1 MERKTKAATQTG
13 IYLVVVAAILVVA
26 NVISYSAYK
35 RVDMTKNERFSLSK
49 GSAHL
54 VRDGLDK
61 ELTAEVYVTR
71 GLPKNDA
78 FIQDLTDLLGE
89 YERASNGHFKYSIN
103 EPKTDDEKKAAKE
116 SGLQEVAFGDMSK
129 TGKEQA
135 LISKGFMGISFK
147 YGSEKEAIPVLSPD
161 QTQGL
166 EFWITNKIREIR
178 DRADN
183 KSQKI
188 GVISGKDEMKLTESN
203 LVAAQ
208 GGRGGGPNMK
218 GILEQALP
226 FYKIEDVDL
235 QNGDAEINK
244 ELIGIIL
251 TQPGKDYTEK
261 ELRRIDQFMML
272 GSKALVIFA
281 SAVNVKAADATMKGT
296 LDLHGLDKLLDGYG
310 IEMKKE
316 AILDWGRPAIFRLQ
330 TQGQG
335 ILLPYPAVVE
345 AQHDDRLDD
354 DKNQILDTRFQGF
367 FRMDQV
373 AFPFTS
379 PLIPHPDKQPEAKM
393 KVVARTSP
401 RATVITADPVDLK
414 IGADLKPMG
423 ENAQRAIAIT
433 LEGKLKSAFGGKE
446 GDGISTTAESK
457 DDKARIL
464 VVASSQF
471 LANPLARAGNA
482 PPMPP
487 QMQMMGPMGG
497 DEDLMMLSQPY
508 AQQYLT
514 WTILSFKNT
523 LDWMGNDSDLIAVSA
538 KLLTEGSLTYLD
550 IEQPKEAATDADA
563 AKKQAEE
570 RASEVTKVQARVQ
583 WTLILF
589 PAALFALFG
598 IFRWRMRESARANL
612 TLD

>member
-1 MERKTKAATQTG
+1 MERKAKAATQTG
-13 IYLVVVAAILVVA
+13 IYLVVVAAILVIA
-26 NVISYSAYK
+26 NIISYSAYK

-61 ELTAEVYVTR
+61 ELMSEVYVTR

-89 YERASNGHFKYSIN
+89 YERASNGHFKYSVN

-116 SGLQEVAFGDMSK
+116 LGCQEVAFGDMSK

-135 LISKGFMGISFK
+135 LISKGFMCIAFK

-166 EFWITNKIREIR
+166 EFWVTNKIREIR

-188 GVISGKDEMKLTESN
+188 GVITGKDEMKLTESN

-244 ELIGIIL
+244 ELIGIII
-251 TQPGKDYTEK
+251 TQPGKDFTEK

-272 GSKALVIFA
+272 GSKALVVFA
-281 SAVNVKAADATMKGT
+281 SAVNVKANDASMKGT

-310 IEMKKE
+310 VEMKKE
-316 AILDWGRPAIFRLQ
+316 AILDWARPAIFRLQ

-335 ILLPYPAVVE
+335 ILLPYPAVIE
-345 AQHDDRLDD
+345 AQHDERLDD
-354 DKNQILDTRFQGF
+354 EKDQILDTRFQGF

-379 PLIPHPDKQPEAKM
+379 PLVPHPDKQPEAKM
-393 KVVARTSP
+393 KVVARSSP
-401 RATVITADPVDLK
+401 RATVVAADPVDLK
-414 IGADLKPMG
+414 IGADLKPIG
-423 ENAQRAIAIT
+423 EQTQRAIAIT

-446 GDGISTTAESK
+446 GDGITTTPESK
-457 DDKARIL
+457 DDKSRIL
-464 VVASSQF
+464 VVSSSQF
-471 LANPLARAGNA
+471 LANPLARAGNP

-487 QMQMMGPMGG
+487 QMMMMGPMGG

-550 IEQPKEAATDADA
+550 IEKPKDAPTDPEA

-570 RASEVTKVQARVQ
+570 RAAEVTKVQQRVQ